1 MDRRVDEHNVY
12 RTITFNRSCNVLKA
26 NSSGKK
32 QHTVPN
38 VYQHRR
44 SYRTQTLFHF
54 SAFPSPILGTT
65 ENAIFA
71 LFLKKSMHLKTKFL
85 LDYQILF
92 LLLNGPQVEKGLQFH
107 QLSLIDLWDFDRFM
121 TSEGSDTL
129 ILSFTSKT
137 GQSVAQNRQ
146 KIFLFGFSVFI
157 Q

>member
-1 MDRRVDEHNVY
+1 MDRRVDEHDVY

-32 QHTVPN
+32 QHTLPN
-38 VYQHRR
+38 LCQLRR
-44 SYRTQTLFHF
+44 STLFQF
-54 SAFPSPILGTT
+54 LAFPSPILGTT

-71 LFLKKSMHLKTKFL
+71 HFLKKSMHLKTKFL
-85 LDYQILF
+85 LDYQVLF
-92 LLLNGPQVEKGLQFH
+92 LLLNGPQIEKGLQFH

-129 ILSFTSKT
+129 ILPFTSKT

-146 KIFLFGFSVFI
+146 KIFLFGFSVCV